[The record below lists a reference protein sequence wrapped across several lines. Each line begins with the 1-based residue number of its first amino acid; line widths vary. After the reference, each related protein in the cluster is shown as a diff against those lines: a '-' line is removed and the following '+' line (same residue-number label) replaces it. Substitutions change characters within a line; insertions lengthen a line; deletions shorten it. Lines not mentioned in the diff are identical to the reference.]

1 MAEYQLT
8 QKIIELSESDYWE
21 TARREWVF
29 EMIYVSEEPQTCLCG
44 HFPIIN
50 ICVIR
55 NTKNEN
61 NTEVGNCCIN
71 KFLGIN
77 DGNKILPSI
86 NRLKEDLSKS
96 MSLESL
102 DYLYDKNVISQKE
115 YDFYSD
121 IQRKR
126 NLSLKQSSFKE
137 SINEKLLNF
146 TSYEANSIFA
156 KINKILKWA
165 ENRDDFDTDFVE
177 SLKHNCQR
185 KGTLTNNQKLA
196 LDKIIKKFKI
206 E

>member
-1 MAEYQLT
+1 MAEYQLI
-8 QKIIELSESDYWE
+8 QKIIELSESNYWE
-21 TARREWVF
+21 TAKKEWIF

-50 ICVIR
+50 ICVIG
-55 NTKNEN
+55 NVNNKNS
-61 NTEVGNCCIN
+61 TEVGNCCIN
-71 KFLGIN
+71 KFLGMD

-102 DYLYDKNVISQKE
+102 DYLYDKNVISKKE

-121 IQRKR
+121 IQKKR
-126 NLSLKQSSFKE
+126 NLSLKQSSFKQ
-137 SINEKLLNF
+137 SINQKLLNF
-146 TSYEANSIFA
+146 TSYEVNSLFA

-165 ENRDDFDTDFVE
+165 IDRPNFDTEFIE
-177 SLKHNCQR
+177 SLKHNCQS
-185 KGTLTNNQKLA
+185 KGTLTENQKQA
-196 LDKIIKKFKI
+196 LGNIIKKFKI